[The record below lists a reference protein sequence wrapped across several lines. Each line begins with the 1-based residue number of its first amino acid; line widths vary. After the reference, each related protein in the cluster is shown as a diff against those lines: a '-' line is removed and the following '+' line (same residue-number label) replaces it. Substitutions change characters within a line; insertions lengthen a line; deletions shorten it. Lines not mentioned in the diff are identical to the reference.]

1 MQQAEIAPAARETK
15 LADRLYTAVLERI
28 IAGTYPPGQRLPTE
42 AELAAE
48 FGVSRPTVR
57 EALARLR
64 DDDLVDSRKG
74 SGSWVK
80 RQPHR
85 AVLRYA
91 PVASIGDLQR
101 LLVFRAAVEP
111 KAAAL
116 AAERRTEAQLEAID
130 RAIERLEALTRAGQ
144 VATEADMDLHL
155 QIAEASGNRYFAET
169 LALLREQMS
178 FGIQLVRSLSLRRPP
193 AWRERVMGEHR
204 AIVEAIRTQDPAAA
218 EAAMLRHVQ
227 NTRTRM
233 FEGEIIEDEAGE
245 GR

>member
-1 MQQAEIAPAARETK
+1 MQEAEIAPATRETK

-130 RAIERLEALTRAGQ
+130 RAIGRLEALTRAGQ

-155 QIAEASGNRYFAET
+155 EIAEASGNHYFAET

-204 AIVEAIRTQDPAAA
+204 AIVEAIRAQDPAAA

-245 GR
+245 RR